1 MHATDDIMVKH
12 SSCTLMD
19 DEEESGVYRACDV
32 TCLQHASPAT
42 LLTKV
47 QSVTLS
53 QPPGLW
59 QFVLA

>member
-32 TCLQHASPAT
+32 TCLQHAS
-42 LLTKV
+42 V
-47 QSVTLS
+47 ME
-53 QPPGLW
+53 
-59 QFVLA
+59 